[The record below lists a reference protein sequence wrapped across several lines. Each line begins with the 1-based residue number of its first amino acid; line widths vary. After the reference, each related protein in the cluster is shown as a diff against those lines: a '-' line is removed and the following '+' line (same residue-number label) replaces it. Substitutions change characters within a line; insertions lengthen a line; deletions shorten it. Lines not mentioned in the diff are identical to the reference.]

1 MFNLVLKKH
10 DRNREHFVAMLPDHA
25 CIDNNE
31 TSIKEFIQKAKA
43 SGLKIDPEL
52 RIPVHFIYED
62 KQYWHLMNIR
72 EFVYYR
78 NRNIDVE
85 QQGFSI
91 EMVANQEMNVSKTA

>member
-10 DRNREHFVAMLPDHA
+10 DRNREQFVAMLPDHA
-25 CIDNNE
+25 CINNNE
-31 TSIKEFIQKAKA
+31 AVIAEFIQKARS
-43 SGLKIDPEL
+43 SGLDIDPEL

-85 QQGFSI
+85 QKDFSI
-91 EMVANQEMNVSKTA
+91 EMVANQEMNASRTA

>member
-10 DRNREHFVAMLPDHA
+10 DRNHEQFIAMLPDHA
-25 CIDNNE
+25 CVNN
-31 TSIKEFIQKAKA
+31 KEAAIQEFVQKAKA
-43 SGLKIDPEL
+43 SGLNIDPEY

-85 QQGFSI
+85 QPGFSI
-91 EMVANQEMNVSKTA
+91 EMVANQEMSSSRTA